1 VWRHYWNITRS
12 VTCRYCAAMG
22 AMLVVILLCDKARP
36 DDGLVFGVGND
47 VQNSRAEEL
56 WLDWSDSGNRFWSAP
71 PGPLA
76 LTIDYRV
83 LTMFNSHTSYQ
94 FGSGPPQLERGLL
107 SGPYAPESK
116 LDWSL
121 NSVWTGFRLGA
132 EEEDS
137 AGHFEWLT
145 PMAQSISGTMED
157 FDWNIDDPRN
167 DPTRLD
173 SLSRSSE
180 RWNEGQMLEIEYE
193 FRLLKRPLG
202 LPVDLWP
209 LAGFRWQRFDITS
222 YAGNQIIG
230 DGVIVPLPGPFP
242 RPYDGDIITF
252 KQEYSIGY
260 LGAQFRGRLETRMLP
275 PIAWTLE
282 GDWGYTQANNVDH
295 HLFYEYRDSHRYSME
310 DTHGDCLH
318 ISLTAEA
325 LFCLDRFSIG
335 LQADHTEIN
344 TTGTHHLLQYG
355 GTYYAPIDETWT
367 NGVSVS
373 SSQTA
378 ITAFL
383 RLRF

>member
-1 VWRHYWNITRS
+1 MWRHYWNIARS
-12 VTCRYCAAMG
+12 VTCRYGAAMG

-36 DDGLVFGVGND
+36 DEGLVLGVSDD
-47 VQNSRAEEL
+47 VQNSKAEEL
-56 WLDWSDSGNRFWSAP
+56 WLDWSDSGNRFWSDP

-76 LTIDYRV
+76 LTIDYRI
-83 LTMFNSHTSYQ
+83 LSMFDSHTSKQ
-94 FGSGPPQLERGLL
+94 FGTSPGLSL
-107 SGPYAPESK
+107 NIRPESK

-121 NSVWTGFRLGA
+121 NSTWTGFRLGA
-132 EEEDS
+132 EEADS

-145 PMAQSISGTMED
+145 PMAQSVNRKNGRFRLGCALTM
-157 FDWNIDDPRN
+157 
-167 DPTRLD
+167 PTLS
-173 SLSRSSE
+173 SLSSSSE

-209 LAGFRWQRFDITS
+209 LAGFRWQRFDMTA

-242 RPYDGDIITF
+242 PPFDGDLITF

-260 LGAQFRGRLETRMLP
+260 LGTQLRGRLETRILP
-275 PIAWTLE
+275 PIAWTLQ

-295 HLFYEYRDSHRYSME
+295 HLSYEYFDSHRYSME
-310 DTHGDCLH
+310 DTHGDCWH
-318 ISLTAEA
+318 VSLTAEA

-335 LQADHTEIN
+335 LQADHTEIS
-344 TTGTHHLLQYG
+344 TTGSHHVLQYG
-355 GTYYAPIDETWT
+355 GTFYPPVDETWT

-373 SSQTA
+373 SSQTS

>member
-1 VWRHYWNITRS
+1 
-12 VTCRYCAAMG
+12 MG
-22 AMLVVILLCDKARP
+22 AMLVVVLLCDKARP
-36 DDGLVFGVGND
+36 DDGLVFGVGD
-47 VQNSRAEEL
+47 DGQYSQAEEL
-56 WLDWSDSGNRFWSAP
+56 WRDWSDSGDRFWSAP

-83 LTMFNSHTSYQ
+83 LTMFDSHTSYQ
-94 FGSGPPQLERGLL
+94 FGTSPGYYRGN
-107 SGPYAPESK
+107 YAPLSK

-121 NSVWTGFRLGA
+121 NSVWTGFRIGA
-132 EEEDS
+132 EEADS

-145 PMAQSISGTMED
+145 PMGQSINGGMYD
-157 FDWNIDDPRN
+157 YDWNINDNLPN

-173 SLSRSSE
+173 SLSRSSG

-193 FRLLKRPLG
+193 FRLLKHPLG

-209 LAGFRWQRFDITS
+209 LAGFRWQRFDITD
-222 YAGNQIIG
+222 YAGYQIIG
-230 DGVIVPLPGPFP
+230 DGEIVPLPGPFP
-242 RPYDGDIITF
+242 PPLDGGDGITF

-260 LGAQFRGRLETRMLP
+260 LGAQLRGMLETWILP
-275 PIAWTLE
+275 PIALTLQ

-295 HLFYEYRDSHRYSME
+295 HLSYEYSGIHRYTME

-318 ISLTAEA
+318 VGLTAEA
-325 LFCLDRFSIG
+325 LFCRDRFSIG

-344 TTGTHHLLQYG
+344 TTGSHRWVVSGNT
-355 GTYYAPIDETWT
+355 TPVDETWT

-373 SSQTA
+373 SRQTA